1 MIIRGVS
8 TFDVADDEALVTR
21 LKYFYDVIDSSVKPI
36 KGLFSWVPG
45 LSMAQKVWASMSVYR
60 VFNKAVQ
67 DRKSSGI
74 KRNDTLQQLLDAGES
89 LQCTLGVRSPLTQSY
104 FSIYMLTGCLVD
116 DGITYCWRAF
126 YWYYRYVDNIRT
138 PYDI

>member
-89 LQCTLGVRSPLTQSY
+89 LQCTLGVCSPPHTELLLY
-104 FSIYMLTGCLVD
+104 LFANWMLS
-116 DGITYCWRAF
+116 
-126 YWYYRYVDNIRT
+126 
-138 PYDI
+138 